1 MCLTNPKSQTC
12 TERTT
17 TWKQATRSV
26 PLLSRWRSL
35 CLRHRRL
42 RREVSKILEQ
52 GTLVVGVNPKLV
64 LSEVEVSQTCTE
76 RTTTWKQATRSV
88 PLLSRWRS
96 LCLRRRRL
104 RREVSKIQN
113 RLTFAVLINTITN
126 GRVKSL
132 IQATST

>member
-1 MCLTNPKSQTC
+1 VCLTNPKSQTC

-26 PLLSRWRSL
+26 PQGSRWRSL
-35 CLRHRRL
+35 CLRRRRL

-64 LSEVEVSQTCTE
+64 LSEVEVSKTCTE

-88 PLLSRWRS
+88 PQGSRWRS